1 MLEKEIF
8 DRMPSPLHQLKIIEL
23 GHVIAVPL
31 SAALLSDFGAEIIK
45 IEAPN
50 RTDMIR
56 DLGPKAE
63 DGVGVWWKTL
73 GRNKKT
79 LSLNWKSDQGRDILR
94 RLVEGADVLVENF
107 RPGVLERA
115 GVGPE
120 TLHDWNP
127 DLVILRVS
135 GYGQEGPMRDVPAFG
150 RAAEAMSGLAHLTGF
165 ADGPPMHPGFP
176 AADSTTG
183 LMGALGIMIALFARE
198 KGIARGQVVDL
209 AVFEALLRLM
219 DYPVPALT
227 GANLSPRRNGL
238 RQPMDFAPGGMFRT
252 SDGVWL
258 TVSAGS
264 AETAQRLLRAVGGD
278 ALADDPRFA
287 TLALMSQ
294 HMAVVF
300 DAINDFVTQRT
311 LAEVEAEF
319 ARHDAVASRVLSVE
333 EITTNEQIRHRGDI
347 VSVEGEQTQVIGPVP
362 HLSATPGEVR
372 WLGRAPGADTRNILR
387 DLGFEDDRITALH
400 EAGLVGL
407 GGEGDAA

>member
-1 MLEKEIF
+1 MT
-8 DRMPSPLHQLKIIEL
+8 SPLHQLKIIEL
-23 GHVIAVPL
+23 GHVIAGPL
-31 SAALLSDFGAEIIK
+31 SSALLSDFGADVIK
-45 IEAPN
+45 IEAPG
-50 RTDMIR
+50 RTDMMR

-73 GRNKKT
+73 GRNKKI
-79 LSLNWKSDQGRDILR
+79 LSLDWKSDEGRNILR

-115 GVGPE
+115 GVGPD
-120 TLHDWNP
+120 TLHEWNP
-127 DLVILRVS
+127 DLVVLRVS
-135 GYGQEGPMRDVPAFG
+135 GYGQDGPMRDVPAFG

-198 KGIARGQVVDL
+198 KGVARGQVVDL

-264 AETAQRLLRAVGGD
+264 AETAQRLLRAVGGE
-278 ALADDPRFA
+278 ALAEDPRFA
-287 TLALMSQ
+287 TLGLMSR
-294 HMAVVF
+294 HMAVIF

-347 VSVEGEQTQVIGPVP
+347 LSVECEQTQVVGPVP
-362 HLSATPGEVR
+362 HLSATPGELR
-372 WLGRAPGADTRNILR
+372 WLGRPPGADTRDILR
-387 DLGFEDDRITALH
+387 DLGFDDAYITALH
-400 EAGLVGL
+400 EAGLVGQ
-407 GGEGDAA
+407 EIRSDFSDDQ

>member
-1 MLEKEIF
+1 MTG
-8 DRMPSPLHQLKIIEL
+8 PLDHLKIIEL
-23 GHVIAVPL
+23 GHVIAGPL
-31 SAALLSDFGAEIIK
+31 SAALLSDFGADVIK

-50 RTDMIR
+50 RTDMMR

-79 LSLNWKSDQGRDILR
+79 LGLDWKSDEGRDILR
-94 RLVEGADVLVENF
+94 KLVEGADVLVENF

-115 GVGPE
+115 GIGPDI
-120 TLHDWNP
+120 LHGWNQE
-127 DLVILRVS
+127 LIILRVS
-135 GYGQEGPMRDVPAFG
+135 GYGQDGPMRDVPAFG

-165 ADGPPMHPGFP
+165 PDGPPMHPGFP

-183 LMGALGIMIALFARE
+183 LMGALGIMIALLARE
-198 KGIARGQVVDL
+198 KGTARGQVVDL

-227 GANLSPRRNGL
+227 GANHSPRRNGL

-278 ALADDPRFA
+278 TLADDPRFA
-287 TLALMSQ
+287 TLAEMSQ
-294 HMAVVF
+294 HMSMVF
-300 DAINDFVTQRT
+300 DAINDFVTQHT
-311 LAEVEAEF
+311 LVEVEAEF
-319 ARHDAVASRVLSVE
+319 ARHDAVASKVLSVE
-333 EITTNEQIRHRGDI
+333 EIATNEQIRHRGDI
-347 VSVEGEQTQVIGPVP
+347 VSVEGEPTQVVGPIP
-362 HLSATPGEVR
+362 HLSATPGALR
-372 WLGRAPGADTRNILR
+372 WLGRPPGADTRAILR
-387 DLGFEDDRITALH
+387 DIGLDDDQIAALSV
-400 EAGLVGL
+400 AGLVGL
-407 GGEGDAA
+407 DKREDTS

>member
-1 MLEKEIF
+1 MTG
-8 DRMPSPLHQLKIIEL
+8 PLDHLKIIEL
-23 GHVIAVPL
+23 GHVIAGPL
-31 SAALLSDFGAEIIK
+31 SAALLSDFGADVIK
-45 IEAPN
+45 IEAPK
-50 RTDMIR
+50 RTDMMR

-79 LSLNWKSDQGRDILR
+79 LSLDWKSDEGREILR
-94 RLVEGADVLVENF
+94 RLVESADVLVENF

-115 GVGPE
+115 GVGPD
-120 TLHDWNP
+120 TLHEWNP

-165 ADGPPMHPGFP
+165 TDGPPMHPGFP

-198 KGIARGQVVDL
+198 KGSVRGQVVDL

-278 ALADDPRFA
+278 ILADDPRFA
-287 TLALMSQ
+287 TLGEISQ

-300 DAINDFVTQRT
+300 DAINDFVTQHT

-319 ARHDAVASRVLSVE
+319 ARHDAVASKVLSVE
-333 EITTNEQIRHRGDI
+333 EITTNEQIDHRGDI
-347 VSVEGEQTQVIGPVP
+347 VSVAGEQTKVIGPVP

-372 WLGRAPGADTRNILR
+372 WLGRPPGADTRSILR
-387 DLGFEDDRITALH
+387 DLGFDDERITALC

-407 GGEGDAA
+407 ESEEGTP

>member
-1 MLEKEIF
+1 MTG
-8 DRMPSPLHQLKIIEL
+8 PLNHLKIIEL
-23 GHVIAVPL
+23 GHVIAGPL
-31 SAALLSDFGAEIIK
+31 SAALLSDFGADVIK

-50 RTDMIR
+50 RTDMMR

-79 LSLNWKSDQGRDILR
+79 LGLDWKSDEGRDILR
-94 RLVEGADVLVENF
+94 KLVEGADVLVENF

-115 GVGPE
+115 GIGPDI
-120 TLHDWNP
+120 LHGWNQE
-127 DLVILRVS
+127 LIILRVS
-135 GYGQEGPMRDVPAFG
+135 GYGQDGPMRDVPAFG

-165 ADGPPMHPGFP
+165 PDGPPMHPGFP

-183 LMGALGIMIALFARE
+183 LMGALGIMIALLARE
-198 KGIARGQVVDL
+198 KGTARGQVVDL

-227 GANLSPRRNGL
+227 GANHSPRRNGL

-278 ALADDPRFA
+278 TLADDPRFA
-287 TLALMSQ
+287 TLAEMSQ
-294 HMAVVF
+294 HMSMVF
-300 DAINDFVTQRT
+300 DAINDFVTQHT
-311 LAEVEAEF
+311 LTEVEAEF
-319 ARHDAVASRVLSVE
+319 ARHDAVASKVLSVE
-333 EITTNEQIRHRGDI
+333 EIATNEQIRHRGDI
-347 VSVEGEQTQVIGPVP
+347 VSVEGEPTQVVGPIP
-362 HLSATPGEVR
+362 HLSATPGALR
-372 WLGRAPGADTRNILR
+372 WLGRPPGADTRAILR
-387 DLGFEDDRITALH
+387 DIGLDDDQIDALSV
-400 EAGLVGL
+400 AGLVGL
-407 GGEGDAA
+407 DKREDTS

>member
-1 MLEKEIF
+1 MT
-8 DRMPSPLHQLKIIEL
+8 SPLHQLKIIEL
-23 GHVIAVPL
+23 GHVIAGPL
-31 SAALLSDFGAEIIK
+31 SSALLSDFGADVIK
-45 IEAPN
+45 IEAPD
-50 RTDMIR
+50 RTDMMR

-73 GRNKKT
+73 GRNKKI
-79 LSLNWKSDQGRDILR
+79 LSLDWKSDEGRNILR

-115 GVGPE
+115 GVGPD
-120 TLHDWNP
+120 TLHEWNP
-127 DLVILRVS
+127 DLIVLRVS

-198 KGIARGQVVDL
+198 KGVARGQVVDL
-209 AVFEALLRLM
+209 AVFESLLRLM

-227 GANLSPRRNGL
+227 GANLSPQRNGL

-278 ALADDPRFA
+278 ALTEDPRFA
-287 TLALMSQ
+287 TLGLMSR

-333 EITTNEQIRHRGDI
+333 EITMNEQIRHRGDI
-347 VSVEGEQTQVIGPVP
+347 VSVAGEQTQVVGPVP
-362 HLSATPGEVR
+362 HLSATPGELR
-372 WLGRAPGADTRNILR
+372 WLGRPPGADSREILR
-387 DLGFEDDRITALH
+387 DLGFDDARITALH
-400 EAGLVGL
+400 EAGLVGQ
-407 GGEGDAA
+407 EIRSDFSDDE

>member
-1 MLEKEIF
+1 MT
-8 DRMPSPLHQLKIIEL
+8 SPLHQLKIIEL
-23 GHVIAVPL
+23 GHVIAGPL
-31 SAALLSDFGAEIIK
+31 SSALLSDFGADVIK
-45 IEAPN
+45 IEAPD
-50 RTDMIR
+50 RTDMMR

-73 GRNKKT
+73 ARNKKI
-79 LSLNWKSDQGRDILR
+79 LSLDWKSDEGRNILR

-115 GVGPE
+115 GVGPD
-120 TLHDWNP
+120 TLHEWNP
-127 DLVILRVS
+127 DLVVLRVS

-198 KGIARGQVVDL
+198 KGVARGQVIDL
-209 AVFEALLRLM
+209 AVFESLLRLM

-264 AETAQRLLRAVGGD
+264 TETAHRLLRAVGGD
-278 ALADDPRFA
+278 ALAGDPGFA
-287 TLALMSQ
+287 TLGLMSR
-294 HMAVVF
+294 HMDVVF
-300 DAINDFVTQRT
+300 DAINDFITRRT
-311 LAEVEAEF
+311 LTEVEAEF

-347 VSVEGEQTQVIGPVP
+347 LSVAGEQTRVVGPVP
-362 HLSATPGEVR
+362 HLSATPGEFR
-372 WLGRAPGADTRNILR
+372 WLGRPPGADTRDILR
-387 DLGFEDDRITALH
+387 DLGYDDAHITALQ
-400 EAGLVGL
+400 EAGLVGQ
-407 GGEGDAA
+407 EIRSDFSDDE

>member
-1 MLEKEIF
+1 MT
-8 DRMPSPLHQLKIIEL
+8 SPLHQLKIIEL
-23 GHVIAVPL
+23 GHVIAGPL
-31 SAALLSDFGAEIIK
+31 STSLLSDFGADVIK

-50 RTDMIR
+50 RTDMMR
-56 DLGPKAE
+56 DLGPKAG

-73 GRNKKT
+73 GRNKKI
-79 LSLNWKSDQGRDILR
+79 LSLDWKSGEGRDILR
-94 RLVEGADVLVENF
+94 RLVESADVLVENF

-115 GVGPE
+115 GIGPE
-120 TLHDWNP
+120 TLHEWNP

-135 GYGQEGPMRDVPAFG
+135 GYGQGGPMRDVPAFG

-252 SDGVWL
+252 SDGVWV

-287 TLALMSQ
+287 TLGEMSQ

-300 DAINDFVTQRT
+300 DAINDFVTQHT

-333 EITTNEQIRHRGDI
+333 EIVTNEQIRHRGDI
-347 VSVEGEQTQVIGPVP
+347 VSVEGEQTQVIGPIP
-362 HLSATPGEVR
+362 HLSATPGELR
-372 WLGRAPGADTRNILR
+372 WLGRPPGADSRSILR
-387 DLGFEDDRITALH
+387 NLGYDDDRISALC
-400 EAGLVGL
+400 EAGFVGVD
-407 GGEGDAA
+407 GSET

>member
-1 MLEKEIF
+1 MT
-8 DRMPSPLHQLKIIEL
+8 SPLHQLKIIEL
-23 GHVIAVPL
+23 GHVIAGPL
-31 SAALLSDFGAEIIK
+31 STSLLSDFGADVIK

-50 RTDMIR
+50 RPDMMR
-56 DLGPKAE
+56 DLGPKAG

-73 GRNKKT
+73 GRNKKN
-79 LSLNWKSDQGRDILR
+79 LSLDWKSGEGRDILR
-94 RLVEGADVLVENF
+94 RLVESADVLVENF

-120 TLHDWNP
+120 TLHEWNP

-135 GYGQEGPMRDVPAFG
+135 GYGQDGPMRDVPAFG

-252 SDGVWL
+252 SDGVWV

-287 TLALMSQ
+287 TLGEMSQ

-300 DAINDFVTQRT
+300 DAINDFVTQHT
-311 LAEVEAEF
+311 LAEVDAEF
-319 ARHDAVASRVLSVE
+319 ARHDAVASPVLSVE
-333 EITTNEQIRHRGDI
+333 QIMTNEQIRHRGDI
-347 VSVEGEQTQVIGPVP
+347 VSVEGEQTQVIGPIP
-362 HLSATPGEVR
+362 HLSATPGELR
-372 WLGRAPGADTRNILR
+372 WLGRPPGADSRSILR
-387 DLGFEDDRITALH
+387 NLGYDDDRITALC
-400 EAGLVGL
+400 EAGFVGVD
-407 GGEGDAA
+407 GSETQ

>member
-1 MLEKEIF
+1 MTG
-8 DRMPSPLHQLKIIEL
+8 PLNHLKIIEL
-23 GHVIAVPL
+23 GHVIAGPL
-31 SAALLSDFGAEIIK
+31 SAALLSDFGADVIK

-50 RTDMIR
+50 RTDMMR

-79 LSLNWKSDQGRDILR
+79 LGLDWKSDEGRDILR
-94 RLVEGADVLVENF
+94 KLVEGADVLVENF

-115 GVGPE
+115 GIGPDI
-120 TLHDWNP
+120 LHGWNQE
-127 DLVILRVS
+127 LIILRVS
-135 GYGQEGPMRDVPAFG
+135 GYGQDGPMRDVPAFG

-165 ADGPPMHPGFP
+165 PDGPPMHPGFP

-183 LMGALGIMIALFARE
+183 LMGALGIMIALLARE
-198 KGIARGQVVDL
+198 KGTARGQVVDL

-227 GANLSPRRNGL
+227 GANHSPRRNGL

-278 ALADDPRFA
+278 TLANDPRFA
-287 TLALMSQ
+287 TLAEMSQ
-294 HMAVVF
+294 HMSMVF
-300 DAINDFVTQRT
+300 DAINDFVTQHT
-311 LAEVEAEF
+311 LTEVEAEF
-319 ARHDAVASRVLSVE
+319 ARHDAVAAKVLSVE
-333 EITTNEQIRHRGDI
+333 EIATNEQIRHRGDI
-347 VSVEGEQTQVIGPVP
+347 VSVEGEPTQVVGPIP
-362 HLSATPGEVR
+362 HLSATPGALR
-372 WLGRAPGADTRNILR
+372 WLGRPPGADTRAILR
-387 DLGFEDDRITALH
+387 DIGLDDDQIDALSV
-400 EAGLVGL
+400 AGLVGL
-407 GGEGDAA
+407 DKREDTS

>member
-1 MLEKEIF
+1 MT
-8 DRMPSPLHQLKIIEL
+8 SPLHQLKIIEL
-23 GHVIAVPL
+23 GHVIAGPL
-31 SAALLSDFGAEIIK
+31 STSLLSDFGADVIK

-50 RTDMIR
+50 RPDMMR
-56 DLGPKAE
+56 DLGPKAG

-73 GRNKKT
+73 GRNKKN
-79 LSLNWKSDQGRDILR
+79 LSLDWKSGEGRDILR
-94 RLVEGADVLVENF
+94 RLVESADVLVENF

-120 TLHDWNP
+120 TLHEWNP

-135 GYGQEGPMRDVPAFG
+135 GYGQDGPMRDVPAFG

-252 SDGVWL
+252 SDGVWV

-287 TLALMSQ
+287 TLGEMSQ

-300 DAINDFVTQRT
+300 DAINDFVTQHT

-319 ARHDAVASRVLSVE
+319 ARYDAVASRVLSVE
-333 EITTNEQIRHRGDI
+333 EIMTNEQIRHRGDI
-347 VSVEGEQTQVIGPVP
+347 VSVEGEQTQVIGPIP
-362 HLSATPGEVR
+362 HLSATPGELR
-372 WLGRAPGADTRNILR
+372 WLGRPPGADSRSILR
-387 DLGFEDDRITALH
+387 NLGYDDDRITALC
-400 EAGLVGL
+400 EAGFVGVD
-407 GGEGDAA
+407 GSETQ

>member
-1 MLEKEIF
+1 MTG
-8 DRMPSPLHQLKIIEL
+8 PLQHLKIIEL
-23 GHVIAVPL
+23 GHVIAGPL
-31 SAALLSDFGAEIIK
+31 SAALLSDFGADVIK
-45 IEAPN
+45 IESPN
-50 RTDMIR
+50 RTDMVR

-73 GRNKKT
+73 GRNKQT
-79 LSLNWKSDQGRDILR
+79 LSLNWKSDEGREILR
-94 RLVEGADVLVENF
+94 KLVEGADVLVENF
-107 RPGVLERA
+107 RPGVLERG

-120 TLHDWNP
+120 TLHEWNP
-127 DLVILRVS
+127 DLTILRIS
-135 GYGQEGPMRDVPAFG
+135 GYGQDGPMRDVPAFG

-165 ADGPPMHPGFP
+165 TDGPPMHPGFP

-198 KGIARGQVVDL
+198 KGTARGQVIDL

-227 GANLSPRRNGL
+227 GANHSPRRNGL
-238 RQPMDFAPGGMFRT
+238 RQPMDYAPGGMFRT

-287 TLALMSQ
+287 TLAEMSQ

-300 DAINDFVTQRT
+300 DAINDFVTQHT
-311 LAEVEAEF
+311 LAEVEAVF
-319 ARHDAVASRVLSVE
+319 ARHDAIASRVLSVE
-333 EITTNEQIRHRGDI
+333 EITTNEQIKHRGDI
-347 VSVEGEQTQVIGPVP
+347 VSVEGEPTKVIGPVP
-362 HLSATPGEVR
+362 HMSATPGALR
-372 WLGRAPGADTRNILR
+372 WLGRAPGADTRSILR
-387 DLGFEDDRITALH
+387 ALGFDDDRITALSD
-400 EAGLVGL
+400 AGLISFDD
-407 GGEGDAA
+407 GEDRS

>member
-1 MLEKEIF
+1 MTT
-8 DRMPSPLHQLKIIEL
+8 PLHQLKIIEL
-23 GHVIAVPL
+23 GHVIAGPL
-31 SAALLSDFGAEIIK
+31 SSALLSDFGADVTK
-45 IEAPN
+45 IEAVN
-50 RTDMIR
+50 RTDMMR

-79 LSLNWKSDQGRDILR
+79 LSLNWKSDEGRDILR

-115 GVGPE
+115 SVGPE
-120 TLHDWNP
+120 TLHEWNP
-127 DLVILRVS
+127 NLIILRVS
-135 GYGQEGPMRDVPAFG
+135 GYGQDGPMRDVPAFG

-227 GANLSPRRNGL
+227 GAKLSPGRNGL

-252 SDGVWL
+252 CDGVWL

-264 AETAQRLLRAVGGD
+264 AETAQRLLQAVGGD

-287 TLALMSQ
+287 TLDLMSR
-294 HMAVVF
+294 HMVVVF
-300 DAINDFVTQRT
+300 DAINDYVTQRT

-333 EITTNEQIRHRGDI
+333 EITTHEQIRHRGDI
-347 VSVEGEQTQVIGPVP
+347 VSVDGEQTQVVGPIP

-372 WLGRAPGADTRNILR
+372 WLGRPPGADTRNILR
-387 DLGFEDDRITALH
+387 DMGFEDARITALC
-400 EAGLVGL
+400 EAGIVDLDGKRTTP
-407 GGEGDAA
+407 

>member
-1 MLEKEIF
+1 MTG
-8 DRMPSPLHQLKIIEL
+8 PLNHLKIIEL
-23 GHVIAVPL
+23 GHVIAGPL
-31 SAALLSDFGAEIIK
+31 SAALLSDFGADVIK

-50 RTDMIR
+50 RTDMMR

-79 LSLNWKSDQGRDILR
+79 LGLDWKSDEGRDILR
-94 RLVEGADVLVENF
+94 KLVEGADVLVENF

-115 GVGPE
+115 GIGPDI
-120 TLHDWNP
+120 LHGWNQE
-127 DLVILRVS
+127 LIILRVS
-135 GYGQEGPMRDVPAFG
+135 GYGQDGPMRDVPAFG

-165 ADGPPMHPGFP
+165 PDGPPMHPGFP

-183 LMGALGIMIALFARE
+183 LMGALGIMIALLARE
-198 KGIARGQVVDL
+198 KGTARGQVVDL

-227 GANLSPRRNGL
+227 GANHSPRRNGL

-278 ALADDPRFA
+278 TLANDPRFA
-287 TLALMSQ
+287 TLAEMSQ
-294 HMAVVF
+294 HMSMVF
-300 DAINDFVTQRT
+300 DAINDFVTQHT
-311 LAEVEAEF
+311 LTEVEAEF
-319 ARHDAVASRVLSVE
+319 ARHDAVASKVLSVE
-333 EITTNEQIRHRGDI
+333 EIATNEQIRHRGDI
-347 VSVEGEQTQVIGPVP
+347 VSVEGEPTQVVGPIP
-362 HLSATPGEVR
+362 HLSATPGALR
-372 WLGRAPGADTRNILR
+372 WLGRPPGADTRAILR
-387 DLGFEDDRITALH
+387 DIGLDDDQIDALSV
-400 EAGLVGL
+400 AGLVGL
-407 GGEGDAA
+407 DKREDTS

>member
-1 MLEKEIF
+1 MTG
-8 DRMPSPLHQLKIIEL
+8 PLDHLKIIEL
-23 GHVIAVPL
+23 GHVIAGPL
-31 SAALLSDFGAEIIK
+31 SAALLSDFGADVIK
-45 IEAPN
+45 IEAPK
-50 RTDMIR
+50 RTDMMR

-79 LSLNWKSDQGRDILR
+79 LSLDWKSDEGREILR
-94 RLVEGADVLVENF
+94 RLVESADVLVENF

-115 GVGPE
+115 GVGPD
-120 TLHDWNP
+120 TLHEWNP

-165 ADGPPMHPGFP
+165 TDGPPMHPGFP

-198 KGIARGQVVDL
+198 KGSVRGQVVDL

-278 ALADDPRFA
+278 ILADDPRFA
-287 TLALMSQ
+287 TLGEMSQ

-300 DAINDFVTQRT
+300 DAINDFVTQHT

-319 ARHDAVASRVLSVE
+319 ARHDAVASKVLSVE
-333 EITTNEQIRHRGDI
+333 EIATNEQIRHRGDI
-347 VSVEGEQTQVIGPVP
+347 VSVEGEPTQVVGPIP
-362 HLSATPGEVR
+362 HLSATPGALR
-372 WLGRAPGADTRNILR
+372 WLGRPPGADTRAILR
-387 DLGFEDDRITALH
+387 DIGLDDDQIDALSV
-400 EAGLVGL
+400 AGLVGL
-407 GGEGDAA
+407 DKREDTS

>member
-1 MLEKEIF
+1 M
-8 DRMPSPLHQLKIIEL
+8 M
-23 GHVIAVPL
+23 
-31 SAALLSDFGAEIIK
+31 
-45 IEAPN
+45 
-50 RTDMIR
+50 R

-79 LSLNWKSDQGRDILR
+79 LSLNWKSDEGRDILR

-115 GVGPE
+115 SVGPE
-120 TLHDWNP
+120 TLHEWNP
-127 DLVILRVS
+127 NLIILRVS
-135 GYGQEGPMRDVPAFG
+135 GYGQDGPMRDVPAFG

-209 AVFEALLRLM
+209 AVFESLLRLM

-227 GANLSPRRNGL
+227 GANLSPQRNGL

-278 ALADDPRFA
+278 ALAEDPRFA
-287 TLALMSQ
+287 TLGLMSR

-300 DAINDFVTQRT
+300 DAIND
-311 LAEVEAEF
+311 
-319 ARHDAVASRVLSVE
+319 LSL
-333 EITTNEQIRHRGDI
+333 IHI
-347 VSVEGEQTQVIGPVP
+347 
-362 HLSATPGEVR
+362 
-372 WLGRAPGADTRNILR
+372 
-387 DLGFEDDRITALH
+387 
-400 EAGLVGL
+400 
-407 GGEGDAA
+407 

>member
-1 MLEKEIF
+1 MT
-8 DRMPSPLHQLKIIEL
+8 SPLHQLKIIEL
-23 GHVIAVPL
+23 GHVIAGPL
-31 SAALLSDFGAEIIK
+31 SSALLSDFGADVIK
-45 IEAPN
+45 IEAPD
-50 RTDMIR
+50 RTDMMR

-73 GRNKKT
+73 ARNKKI
-79 LSLNWKSDQGRDILR
+79 LSLDWKSDEGRNILR

-115 GVGPE
+115 GVGPD
-120 TLHDWNP
+120 TLHEWNP
-127 DLVILRVS
+127 DLVVLRVS

-198 KGIARGQVVDL
+198 KGVARGQVIDL
-209 AVFEALLRLM
+209 AVFESLLRLM

-264 AETAQRLLRAVGGD
+264 TETAHRLLRAVGGD
-278 ALADDPRFA
+278 ALAGDPRFA
-287 TLALMSQ
+287 TLGLMSR
-294 HMAVVF
+294 HMDVVF
-300 DAINDFVTQRT
+300 DAINDFITRRT
-311 LAEVEAEF
+311 LTEVEAEF

-347 VSVEGEQTQVIGPVP
+347 LSVAGEQTRVVGPVP
-362 HLSATPGEVR
+362 HLSATPGEFR
-372 WLGRAPGADTRNILR
+372 WLGRPPGADTRDILR
-387 DLGFEDDRITALH
+387 DLGYDDAHITALQ
-400 EAGLVGL
+400 EAGLVGQ
-407 GGEGDAA
+407 EIRSDFSDDA

>member
-1 MLEKEIF
+1 MTG
-8 DRMPSPLHQLKIIEL
+8 PLDKLKIIEL
-23 GHVIAVPL
+23 GHVIAGPL
-31 SAALLSDFGAEIIK
+31 SAALLSDFGADVIK

-50 RTDMIR
+50 RTDMMR
-56 DLGPKAE
+56 ELGPKAE

-79 LSLNWKSDQGRDILR
+79 LSLNWKSDEGCDILR
-94 RLVEGADVLVENF
+94 QLVEGADVLVENF
-107 RPGVLERA
+107 RPGVLERG
-115 GVGPE
+115 GVGPK
-120 TLHDWNP
+120 TLHEWNP
-127 DLVILRVS
+127 DLIILRVS

-165 ADGPPMHPGFP
+165 TDGPPMHPGFP

-198 KGIARGQVVDL
+198 KGAARGQVVDL

-227 GANLSPRRNGL
+227 GANHSPRRNGL
-238 RQPMDFAPGGMFRT
+238 RQPMDYAPGGMFRT

-278 ALADDPRFA
+278 VLANDPRFA
-287 TLALMSQ
+287 SLAEMSQ
-294 HMAVVF
+294 HMSDVF

-319 ARHDAVASRVLSVE
+319 ARYDAVASRVLSVE
-333 EITTNEQIRHRGDI
+333 EIATNEQIRHRGDI
-347 VSVEGEQTQVIGPVP
+347 VSIEGEQTKVIGPVP
-362 HLSATPGEVR
+362 HLSATPGELR
-372 WLGRAPGADTRNILR
+372 WLGRAPGADTRSILR
-387 DLGFEDDRITALH
+387 DLGFDDEQITSLCI
-400 EAGLVGL
+400 AGLVSL
-407 GGEGDAA
+407 GAGEDTP

>member
-1 MLEKEIF
+1 MT
-8 DRMPSPLHQLKIIEL
+8 SPLHQLKIIEL
-23 GHVIAVPL
+23 GHVIAGPL
-31 SAALLSDFGAEIIK
+31 STALLSDFGADVIK

-50 RTDMIR
+50 RTDMMR

-73 GRNKKT
+73 GRNKKI
-79 LSLNWKSDQGRDILR
+79 LSLDWKSGEGRDILR
-94 RLVEGADVLVENF
+94 RLVESADVLVENF

-120 TLHDWNP
+120 TLHEWNP

-135 GYGQEGPMRDVPAFG
+135 GYGQDGPMRDVPAFG

-176 AADSTTG
+176 TADSTTG

-252 SDGVWL
+252 SDGVWV

-287 TLALMSQ
+287 TLGEMSH

-300 DAINDFVTQRT
+300 DAINDFVTQHT

-319 ARHDAVASRVLSVE
+319 TRHDAVASRVLSVE
-333 EITTNEQIRHRGDI
+333 EIMTNEQIRHRGDI
-347 VSVEGEQTQVIGPVP
+347 VSVEGEQTQVIGPIP
-362 HLSATPGEVR
+362 HLSATPGELR
-372 WLGRAPGADTRNILR
+372 WLGRPPGADSRSILR
-387 DLGFEDDRITALH
+387 NLGYDDDRITTLC
-400 EAGLVGL
+400 EAGFVGVD
-407 GGEGDAA
+407 ESETQ